1 MRTIIPYRFDVP
13 TYDALCAS
21 GTFGDR
27 KVELLNGL
35 LVMMTSGPAHDNAV
49 TALGDRLEEL
59 LPREDWT
66 VREEKPVVLS
76 RRWKPLPDLAVV
88 RGRRTAYARRTPGR
102 LDVALIVEVSDTT
115 YPKDAGPKRRA
126 YARHGIPA
134 YWIVDVNRRLVEAYT
149 LGAQG
154 LDLIATSTEPK
165 EVPLV
170 LGGAGYGMVAAAD
183 LFP

>member
-1 MRTIIPYRFDVP
+1 MKTILPYRFDVP
-13 TYDALCAS
+13 TFDALCAA
-21 GTFGDR
+21 GTFGDQ

-59 LPREDWT
+59 LSRNDWT

-76 RRWKPLPDLAVV
+76 RRWKPLPDLVVV
-88 RGRRTAYARRTPGR
+88 RGRRTRYAQRTPGR
-102 LDVALIVEVSDTT
+102 LDIALVVEVSDKT
-115 YPKDAGPKRRA
+115 YPKDAGPKRRS

-134 YWIVDVNRRLVEAYT
+134 YWIVDVNRRVVEVYT
-149 LGAQG
+149 LGAEG
-154 LDLIATSTEPK
+154 LMLNTSFTEHQD
-165 EVPLV
+165 VPLI
-170 LGGAGYGMVAAAD
+170 LDGTDFGTVAAAD